1 MTYARLISSDDDG
14 APPRSYDPGMTTTT
28 PRVAVID
35 ADRRVQQSIADVLR
49 VAGVEV
55 IGTAGDVRAALEL
68 VASARPT
75 VILVDPRLPDIDAG
89 RALLSGLALG
99 WPGLRLVLMGWTD
112 DRDGIMADLDFV
124 SKTAAPEEFVAAA
137 MAACD
142 C

>member
-1 MTYARLISSDDDG
+1 MPNTTREAAG
-14 APPRSYDPGMTTTT
+14 DPS

-35 ADRRVQQSIADVLR
+35 ADRRVQQSIAEVLR

-55 IGTAGDVRAALEL
+55 VGTAGDVRAALEL

-89 RALLSGLALG
+89 RALLSGMALG
-99 WPGLRLVLMGWTD
+99 WPGLRMVLMGWAD
-112 DRDGIMADLDFV
+112 ERDGVAADLTFV
-124 SKTAAPEEFVAAA
+124 SKTAPPEEFVAAA
-137 MAACD
+137 LAACD

>member
-1 MTYARLISSDDDG
+1 M
-14 APPRSYDPGMTTTT
+14 
-28 PRVAVID
+28 VID
-35 ADRRVQQSIADVLR
+35 ADRRVQQSIAEVLR

-68 VASARPT
+68 VASARPN

-99 WPGLRLVLMGWTD
+99 WPGLRMVLMGWTD
-112 DRDGIMADLDFV
+112 DRDRLASDLAFV
-124 SKTAAPEEFVAAA
+124 SKTAPPEEFVAATV
-137 MAACD
+137 AACD